1 MRLAFGKVNKK
12 QKGKVMRLFKVW
24 VLVIAF
30 FSVHLFAANSHVDKP
45 AKGFTL
51 PDLKTGN
58 NITLDKFEGRV
69 VYLDFWASWC
79 KPCVKSFPKLDEL
92 HKKYKKSGFD
102 VIAINLDQ
110 NKNKALE
117 FIRQRP
123 VSYTLL
129 YDKNASVAMDYKV
142 QAMPSSYFID
152 KKGVIRLTHSGFRPG
167 DEDKIEKAVKLLLA
181 E

>member
-1 MRLAFGKVNKK
+1 MTL
-12 QKGKVMRLFKVW
+12 
-24 VLVIAF
+24 
-30 FSVHLFAANSHVDKP
+30 FSVSLQASNSNINKP
-45 AKGFTL
+45 AKKFEL
-51 PDLKTGN
+51 PDLSSGKKVS
-58 NITLDKFEGRV
+58 LDEFAGRV

-79 KPCVKSFPKLDEL
+79 KPCVESFPKLDEL
-92 HKKYKKSGFD
+92 HKKYRDRGFD

-110 NKNKALE
+110 KKDKALE
-117 FIRQRP
+117 FIQKLP

-129 YDKNASVAMDYKV
+129 YDKSATVAMKYKV